1 MQLAPK
7 RILCFTSL
15 PMNDFFSFVRHIQGH
30 DAILESFGRTLAAGR
45 LAHAS
50 LFAGP
55 EGVGKRTTALAL
67 AAYLLRDTP
76 HAVSRV
82 TQNIHPD
89 CLLVDTAWGTDAPSA
104 SIRIEAIRQLEERL
118 MVGPFEGTRLVVIL
132 DPADAM
138 TDAAANALLKTL
150 EEPPPEVYFFLIT
163 AAPYQ
168 LPATIRSRCR
178 MARFAPLSEENLR
191 QILQRLYPDR
201 RLDDHIGSYCDGSI
215 GRAVELLES
224 ELHSG
229 FPELARRCR
238 DLCADGTLPELFDM
252 AEAVS
257 SWERESAGIFLLV
270 FLMEIRDAFVGRT
283 AWNPARN
290 PDLAAWM
297 EAVETARRDIDAN
310 VNRRIVLENLF
321 WKLRRT

>member
-1 MQLAPK
+1 M
-7 RILCFTSL
+7 RGFS
-15 PMNDFFSFVRHIQGH
+15 SFVQHIVGH
-30 DAILESFGRTLAAGR
+30 DSVLEGLERSLESGRFP
-45 LAHAS
+45 HAC

-55 EGVGKRTTALAL
+55 QGVGKRTTALAL
-67 AAYLLRDTP
+67 AAHLLQDTP
-76 HAVSRV
+76 NATSRV
-82 TQNIHPD
+82 EQNIHPD
-89 CLLVDTAWGTDAPSA
+89 CLFIDTAWGTDAPSS
-104 SIRIEAIRQLEERL
+104 SIRIEAVRQLEERL
-118 MVGPFEGTRLVVIL
+118 VVGAFEGTRLVVIL

-150 EEPPPEVYFFLIT
+150 EEPPENVYFILVT

-178 MARFAPLSEENLR
+178 MVRFSPLSDGD
-191 QILQRLYPDR
+191 LQTLLHRLHPGR

-215 GRAVELLES
+215 GNAVALLES
-224 ELHSG
+224 ELHAG

-238 DLCADGTLPELFDM
+238 DLCAGGSLPELFDM
-252 AEAVS
+252 AETVS
-257 SWERESAGIFLLV
+257 NWEREDLRIFLLV

-283 AWNPARN
+283 AWTPPRA

-297 EAVETARRDIDAN
+297 DAIETARRDVDAN
-310 VNRRIVLENLF
+310 VNRRILMENLF